1 MTQAVTGRKDEQDEE
16 KICIN
21 SQALICLFLALF
33 QILRNSTEREVKKYD
48 CCEEPYP
55 SLKFHLTLQRRFK
68 VTDQGVVHNPRM
80 SQGCNLIDIL
90 GMLSNL
96 SLMMFAVLGHS
107 FLLCL

>member
-68 VTDQGVVHNPRM
+68 VTEEGIIRNPRM
-80 SQGCNLIDIL
+80 SQVCNSLDIL
-90 GMLSNL
+90 GTSPNL
-96 SLMMFAVLGHS
+96 SLILFGVLKHV
-107 FLLCL
+107 